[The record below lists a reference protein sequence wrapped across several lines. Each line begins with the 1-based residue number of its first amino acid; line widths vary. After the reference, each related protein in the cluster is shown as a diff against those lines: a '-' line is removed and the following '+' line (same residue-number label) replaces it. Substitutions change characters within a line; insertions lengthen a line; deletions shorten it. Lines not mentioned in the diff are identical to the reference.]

1 MRQVLTDYMTRLRC
15 LAEHLVLDINLS
27 QHAAPPDGGKVI
39 DMRMGQSCTF
49 LANVLLW

>member
-15 LAEHLVLDINLS
+15 LAEHLDINLS

-39 DMRMGQSCTF
+39 DMRMGQSCKF
-49 LANVLLW
+49 LANFLLW